1 LIPENHEARVVDE
14 FVEAVPDEKFFSHYK
29 GGGRPSYHPKMM
41 LKIILY
47 AYTQKVY
54 SCRGIEKLT
63 KENLPA
69 MWLAAMQ
76 QPDFRTINEFREVR
90 MQALIDELFETII
103 HKLIEENY
111 ISFENYFLD
120 GTKIEAD
127 ANRYTFV
134 WKKSIL
140 TYEEKLKKKIEKTL
154 EHIHHL
160 TQLEIEQEKKSEN
173 ENSEIGEEKLKQ
185 IAEKLEEKVETLTE
199 EIEAEKDTTVRKK
212 KRKERSE
219 LKRQPKIFKKILS
232 HE

>member
-1 LIPENHEARVVDE
+1 MILENHEARVVDE
-14 FVEAVPDEKFFSHYK
+14 FVEAVPDEKLFSHYK

-47 AYTQKVY
+47 TYTQKVY
-54 SCRGIEKLT
+54 SS

-76 QPDFRTINEFREVR
+76 QPDFRTINEFRGVR

-134 WKKSIL
+134 WKKSTL
-140 TYEEKLKKKIEKTL
+140 TYEEKLKKKIEETL

-173 ENSEIGEEKLKQ
+173 ENSEIGEEKLKE

-199 EIEAEKDTTVRKK
+199 EIEAEKDTTVQGQ
-212 KRKERSE
+212 SVVP
-219 LKRQPKIFKKILS
+219 QIFTARA
-232 HE
+232 E